1 MNAYN
6 AMEPMLTESL
16 LNLAWLAI
24 AFLASVTVLS
34 RRRDPRTIVALLGV
48 LALLFPIISISDD
61 FNADRTLEETVAVLV
76 ILCAVVS
83 LIALFRLTVLPLTPP
98 PVHRVVL
105 SDPRS
110 PPRG

>member
-6 AMEPMLTESL
+6 DGWMMTESI
-16 LNLAWLAI
+16 LNIAWLVI
-24 AFLASVTVLS
+24 AFAASAGVLS
-34 RRRDPRTIVALLGV
+34 RRRDPRAIFAVLGV

-61 FNADRTLEETVAVLV
+61 FSADKTLEESLAVL
-76 ILCAVVS
+76 AVTIIVGA
-83 LIALFRLTVLPLTPP
+83 LTALFRLTGVAAPALA
-98 PVHRVVL
+98 VHRVVL

>member
-6 AMEPMLTESL
+6 EGLMMTESI
-16 LNLAWLAI
+16 LNIAWLVI
-24 AFLASVTVLS
+24 AFAAGAGVLS
-34 RRRDPRTIVALLGV
+34 RRRDPRTIFAVLGV

-61 FNADRTLEETVAVLV
+61 FSADKTLEESVAVLV
-76 ILCAVVS
+76 IVIGVVA
-83 LIALFRLTVLPLTPP
+83 LMALFRLAMV
-98 PVHRVVL
+98 PVPAVAIHRVVL

>member
-6 AMEPMLTESL
+6 EWWMVTESI
-16 LNLAWLAI
+16 LNIAWLVI
-24 AFLASVTVLS
+24 AVAASAGVLS
-34 RRRDPRTIVALLGV
+34 RRRDPRAIFAVFGV

-61 FNADRTLEETVAVLV
+61 FNADQTLEQALAVLV
-76 ILCAVVS
+76 VIVAAVS
-83 LIALFRLTVLPLTPP
+83 LMALFRLAAVPTLALA
-98 PVHRVVL
+98 VHRVVL

>member
-6 AMEPMLTESL
+6 DGWMMTESI
-16 LNLAWLAI
+16 LNIAWLVI
-24 AFLASVTVLS
+24 AFAASAGVLS
-34 RRRDPRTIVALLGV
+34 RRRDPRAVFALLGV

-61 FNADRTLEETVAVLV
+61 FSADKTLEEVLAVL
-76 ILCAVVS
+76 AVVVTAVA
-83 LIALFRLTVLPLTPP
+83 LMALFRLTATPASLV

>member
-6 AMEPMLTESL
+6 DWWMVTESI
-16 LNLAWLAI
+16 LNIAWLVI
-24 AFLASVTVLS
+24 AFAAGAGALS
-34 RRRDPRTIVALLGV
+34 RRRDPRTLFAVAGI

-61 FNADRTLEETVAVLV
+61 FSADWTLEQAVAVLAV
-76 ILCAVVS
+76 MAAVVA
-83 LIALFRLTVLPLTPP
+83 LMALFRLPVAPTVAVV
-98 PVHRVVL
+98 VHRVVL